1 MVYVDITG
9 EGHQLLIDFKAYK
22 EKLLHEEL
30 VITDSNDPAKTLT
43 LVFHARVLGMSTIF
57 ICLLDCQNVQLFKYT
72 HVYVCLL
79 ICACS

>member
-43 LVFHARVLGMSTIF
+43 LVFHARVLGMSTI
-57 ICLLDCQNVQLFKYT
+57 CLIVRMFSCSST
-72 HVYVCLL
+72 HMCMCVC
-79 ICACS
+79 